1 MGGRKV
7 SGLGGCCALKKRAP
21 REPAPWILVTMGSVE
36 KNSGIFSQVSTWEK
50 VSLCVHKLCLGDPGI
65 RETYT
70 AQWRN
75 GVHS

>member
-36 KNSGIFSQVSTWEK
+36 KNTLRERNPSTK
-50 VSLCVHKLCLGDPGI
+50 S
-65 RETYT
+65 
-70 AQWRN
+70 
-75 GVHS
+75 